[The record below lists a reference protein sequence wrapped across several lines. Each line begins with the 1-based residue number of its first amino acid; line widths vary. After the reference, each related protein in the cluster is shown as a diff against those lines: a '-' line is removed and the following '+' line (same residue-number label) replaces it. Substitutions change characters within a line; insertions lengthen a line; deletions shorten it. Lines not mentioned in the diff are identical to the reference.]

1 MGGRGIDRPA
11 WILLVVLGV
20 LGLALILSSPRAA
33 ADGTSGVEGGTGQVQ
48 VYVHVRSSLDLA
60 ESGHPIPMEVF
71 VTEVHGLPQ
80 AGVPVLLR
88 ASVGTVTPD
97 RLITD
102 ARGHAAFAFLAE
114 VSEDT
119 LVQITAWTNLDGAAQ
134 GINAF
139 AVRVVLLPPPPIY
152 PQVGIVSLGV
162 PGGPA
167 PFLSW
172 PDPGRHA
179 IFGAFFPP
187 STRLKKEEVPA
198 HF

>member
-33 ADGTSGVEGGTGQVQ
+33 ADGTSGIEGGNGQVQ
-48 VYVHVRSSLDLA
+48 VYVTVRSAFDLA

-97 RLITD
+97 RVITD
-102 ARGHAAFAFLAE
+102 ARGHAAFAFFAE
-114 VSEDT
+114 VNEDT
-119 LVQITAWTNLDGAAQ
+119 LVQVTAWTNLDGAAQ
-134 GINAF
+134 GIDAF
-139 AVRVVLLPPPPIY
+139 AVRVVRLPPPPIY
-152 PQVGIVSLGV
+152 AQAGLRSLWVLRRPPGV
-162 PGGPA
+162 LSLTAAGPHA
-167 PFLSW
+167 VLRPFLR
-172 PDPGRHA
+172 PY
-179 IFGAFFPP
+179 
-187 STRLKKEEVPA
+187 TRLN
-198 HF
+198 

>member
-20 LGLALILSSPRAA
+20 LGLALILSPPGAT
-33 ADGTSGVEGGTGQVQ
+33 ADGTSGIEGGNGQVQ
-48 VYVHVRSSLDLA
+48 VYVTVRSSFDLA

-97 RLITD
+97 HVTTD
-102 ARGHAAFAFLAE
+102 DRGHAAFAFFAE
-114 VSEDT
+114 VNEDT

-134 GINAF
+134 GIDAF
-139 AVRVVLLPPPPIY
+139 AVRVVRLPPPPIY
-152 PQVGIVSLGV
+152 AQAGDV
-162 PGGPA
+162 A
-167 PFLSW
+167 RRA
-172 PDPGRHA
+172 PGRPPA
-179 IFGAFFPP
+179 VPFWQECRRPTAFRRLFP
-187 STRLKKEEVPA
+187 
-198 HF
+198 